1 MDLRPHQQEC
11 INQITEHFINNDIG
25 LIKMFCG
32 AGKSFIIY
40 HCLLEYTN
48 SLSIVVVPS
57 INLITQF
64 NKDYLLNDDKKEY
77 NNKYFDKEFELLTI
91 CSKNEIDKNLN
102 FTTDDDKILQFI
114 ELDCQKII
122 LITYQSL
129 ETLINIMKENEI
141 EDMIDLICFDEAHH
155 ILGNNMKELLFGIDT
170 DDDYIESFI
179 DIYCNKTLFFTAT
192 PKNSNGIMMYESITC
207 FDNYELL
214 DDESYIADEPDCGKM
229 IYEYMHYNG
238 VNDNILND
246 FNIMIDLYTENTDT
260 TVYETICRAILETGN
275 NRVLTFHSRS
285 ETKSESGSNVIDFV
299 DENQFIKTF
308 KKIRKIEFPQ
318 LKNKY
323 KHIVFKGIT
332 ASSKNKLNILEDFDN
347 TKDDEIY
354 ILASCKTIGEGVDTK
369 NANMVVF
376 VDPKQSYI
384 EIIQNIGRVCRKNSK
399 TKRLATILLPTYVDT
414 NKYKDCSTVEEQ
426 DEVIRNEMSNTGDF
440 SNILNTLTALRQE
453 DPYMFELCL
462 NHPTIFTNKEFKESV
477 KKQKGK
483 IDEKEYEIKDIFKE
497 HKLKYIDQLD
507 EIENLKILSDK
518 IEKNINIVN
527 KKIDENDI
535 TVGNYDETLN
545 YIKSED
551 NKFIKI
557 KCDKKI
563 VRPNRNIKPK
573 YHINNEIKM
582 LWHIDSEIDINKKV
596 FGGYI
601 KCSITMSSDEQWLEI
616 LENVKKYMDEND
628 KRPGI
633 SDKNKDIKRLAKWLS
648 SQLNYYKKNV
658 GKFKNQ
664 KIRKIF
670 EKFLNDYSKYF
681 LDNETQ
687 WNNTLDKVKR
697 YIDENKK
704 RPSCS
709 DKNKDIK
716 ILGQWLSHQQQKYKN
731 NKEIMKNEEIYNRW
745 TTFIS
750 EYQEYFLDNETQWN
764 NTLDKIKKYI
774 DENNKI
780 PSKSDI
786 NEDIKILGN
795 WISAQKQ
802 NYKKKEHIMKNED
815 IYNKWTTF
823 ISEYQEYF
831 LDNETQWN
839 NTLDKIKKYIDE
851 NNKRPSSE
859 DINKD
864 IKQLGRWLQT
874 QQKNYKNRKDI
885 MKNEDIYNRWTIF
898 ISEYQEYFTDYK
910 TTWYNN
916 LNNLIEYIQKN
927 NQLPKSKDKNTDLYT
942 LNNWISTQ
950 QQNYKKKEHIMKNE
964 DIYNSWTIFISK
976 YQEYFLD
983 NETQWN
989 DTLDKVKKYI
999 DENNKR
1005 PSQVDKNKEIQIL
1018 GNWISAQQ
1026 QNYKKKEHIMKNEE
1040 IYNEFTNFITK
1051 YKQYF
1056 PNIDPHLDPLSDNQ
1070 SVEQSEQK
1078 IAHKT
1083 TKIKPKSDT
1092 VEKTNRQLQK
1102 SEYQQL
1108 SQKMTIQ
1115 KSSTTEEM
1123 FNDNLTLWYQY
1134 HEYRDISFQGYDNQ
1148 DAIPINKIIKY
1159 LETKMKY
1166 KLKILD
1172 LGCGRNL
1179 IKQHFRENSKFS
1191 IIGYDFV
1198 SYNGSIQCDISNLP
1212 DEDETVKICI
1222 FSQSLMGNNWKDYLD
1237 QGYRV
1242 LEYNGEMIVAESTE
1256 RYESIKN
1263 FITEINMKI
1272 IDDDYDVTNRWFII
1286 HAIKQ

>member
-1 MDLRPHQQEC
+1 MVLRPHQQEC
-11 INQITEHFINNDIG
+11 INKITEHFINNDIG

-91 CSKNEIDKNLN
+91 CSKNEINKNLN

-155 ILGNNMKELLFGIDT
+155 ILGNNMKELLFGINT

-462 NHPTIFTNKEFKESV
+462 NHPTVFTNKEFKESV

-483 IDEKEYEIKDIFKE
+483 IDKEYEIKDIFKE

-535 TVGNYDETLN
+535 TLGNYDETLN

-616 LENVKKYMDEND
+616 LENVKKYIDEND

-633 SDKNKDIKRLAKWLS
+633 SDKNKKIKQLALWLS

-704 RPSCS
+704 RPSQV
-709 DKNKDIK
+709 DKNKEIK
-716 ILGQWLSHQQQKYKN
+716 ILGRWLSYQKNNYKN
-731 NKEIMKNEEIYNRW
+731 RKEIMKNEEIYNRW

-774 DENNKI
+774 DENNKR
-780 PSKSDI
+780 PSNSDI

-802 NYKKKEHIMKNED
+802 NYKKKEQIMKNEE

-864 IKQLGRWLQT
+864 IKQLGNWLST
-874 QQKNYKNRKDI
+874 QQQNYKNRKEI
-885 MKNEDIYNRWTIF
+885 MKNEEIYNRWTIF
-898 ISEYQEYFTDYK
+898 ISEYQEYFIDNETQ
-910 TTWYNN
+910 WNN
-916 LNNLIEYIQKN
+916 ILDKVSKYIDENNKRPSNSDINKEIKILG
-927 NQLPKSKDKNTDLYT
+927 
-942 LNNWISTQ
+942 NWIRSQ
-950 QQNYKKKEHIMKNE
+950 QQNYKKKEQIMKNE
-964 DIYNSWTIFISK
+964 EIYNSWTTFISE

-989 DTLDKVKKYI
+989 NILDKIKKYI

-1005 PSQVDKNKEIQIL
+1005 PSHSDKNKEIKIL

-1056 PNIDPHLDPLSDNQ
+1056 PNIDPHLDPLSDHQ

-1078 IAHKT
+1078 IAHKS

-1092 VEKTNRQLQK
+1092 TEKTNRQLHK

-1123 FNDNLTLWYQY
+1123 FNDNPTLWYQY